1 MTYDEAC
8 RRAKSESIQHECV
21 QHVQAHLVRREDNNG
36 FEVGGYSVSDWQCSG
51 TVTSF
56 YNGREQ

>member
-1 MTYDEAC
+1 MTYKEAC
-8 RRAKSESIQHECV
+8 EKAIEQSEGCV
-21 QHVQAHLVRREDNNG
+21 QHVQAHLVRREDGDG
-36 FEVGGYSVSDWQCSG
+36 FEVGGYSVSDWQCGG

>member
-1 MTYDEAC
+1 MTYKDAC
-8 RRAKSESIQHECV
+8 AQAATQSAGCV
-21 QHVQAHLVRREDNNG
+21 QHVQVHLVRREDGDG
-36 FEVGGYSVSDWQCSG
+36 FEVGGYSVSDWEGGS